1 MISETEMN
9 HKRQR
14 DFFKE
19 SATSKR
25 ASRHRLPFMLHPNIP
40 DPTAQTWSN
49 LSSMAPPSSTTIS
62 TRLPLPLLRFL
73 QAGDPL

>member
-1 MISETEMN
+1 MKSETEMN

-25 ASRHRLPFMLHPNIP
+25 ASRHRLPFMLHPNI
-40 DPTAQTWSN
+40 T
-49 LSSMAPPSSTTIS
+49 
-62 TRLPLPLLRFL
+62 PLLKLGQTFPV
-73 QAGDPL
+73 GPHHPVPL